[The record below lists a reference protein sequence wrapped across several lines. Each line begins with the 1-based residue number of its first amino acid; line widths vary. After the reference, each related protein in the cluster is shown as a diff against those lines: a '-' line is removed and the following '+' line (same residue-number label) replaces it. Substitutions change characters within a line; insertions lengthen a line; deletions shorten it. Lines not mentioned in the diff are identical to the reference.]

1 MRKICDTFTS
11 HPRNSRAQRLSRLQ
25 AVQLGLQKIH
35 SPKPYFLSPA
45 VPKLAA
51 QPANINPKQQPFY
64 ANSLQR
70 SSRDPSQPASLA
82 ATGDSFPARVIGQP
96 YATMHI
102 HTQREIF
109 GLLALGAWLWDMGSG
124 KWQLALNA

>member
-1 MRKICDTFTS
+1 MRYIHAKSSLTLIS
-11 HPRNSRAQRLSRLQ
+11 SLHRKRELQ

-96 YATMHI
+96 YATMRNHA
-102 HTQREIF
+102 QRELF
-109 GLLALGAWLWDMGSG
+109 GL
-124 KWQLALNA
+124 